1 MTVRVAMFA
10 SDTCG
15 PCKLMKPVL
24 LDVCDKAQVP
34 VSITHITKDSPEIA
48 QYGIRS
54 VPTTVFFEDG
64 VAMMTKTGFMTKA
77 QIDAT
82 LHRFA

>member
-54 VPTTVFFEDG
+54 VPTTVFFKDG
-64 VAMMTKTGFMTKA
+64 AVSTTKVGAMTKA
-77 QIDAT
+77 QIEAT
-82 LHRFA
+82 LEALA